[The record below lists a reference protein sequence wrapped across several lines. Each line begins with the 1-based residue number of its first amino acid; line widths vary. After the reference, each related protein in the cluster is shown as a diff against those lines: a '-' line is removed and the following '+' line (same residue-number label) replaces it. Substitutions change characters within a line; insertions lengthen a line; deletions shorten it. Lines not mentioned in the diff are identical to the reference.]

1 MTYGFYQREHNGDR
15 LSGPS
20 ENGGR
25 PAAFRQ
31 RDQIN
36 RWAGPSPV
44 NAKTNKTMT
53 LQDWIRREGIVI
65 SQEFLKVDG
74 FLNHRIDP
82 AFIETAAKQLAKS
95 FPSQDITCVLTAE
108 AAGNAIAYEVAR
120 QLRACALYAKK
131 GRASTMNNPLLR
143 TVRSPTKGVKAELA
157 VSEDYLGP
165 QERVLIVDDFL
176 YHGHTSAALAQ
187 MVRQSDAELIGFGFI
202 IAKESGGGRQVLA
215 QYDVPIVTLVSV
227 VRLDP
232 ERGEIV
238 FGEENQ
244 QPV

>member
-31 RDQIN
+31 CDQIN

-44 NAKTNKTMT
+44 NAKTNETMT
-53 LQDWIRREGIVI
+53 LQDWIRRKGIVI

>member
-232 ERGEIV
+232 ETGEIV

>member
-31 RDQIN
+31 CDQIN

-232 ERGEIV
+232 ETGEIV

>member
-31 RDQIN
+31 CDQIN

-44 NAKTNKTMT
+44 NAKTNETMT